1 MSMARIILVAA
12 FLLAI
17 LPRLA
22 AEDTLDGL
30 RREQRTLAAT
40 LHQKRTELLEK
51 DEALKALH
59 RKIMELHKELA
70 LRLDNHRE
78 LRDLIKQLRD
88 VETKIRRQEAASK
101 REDKPK
107 TSVDAEVP
115 VTDGAVNDTPSGSG
129 D

>member
-1 MSMARIILVAA
+1 MARIILVAA

-30 RREQRTLAAT
+30 RREQRSLAAT

-51 DEALKALH
+51 DQALKDLH

-78 LRDLIKQLRD
+78 LRDLVKQMRE
-88 VETKIRRQEAASK
+88 VETKIRRQEAAQPK
-101 REDKPK
+101 DDKPASEAD
-107 TSVDAEVP
+107 TAASDGIMDDISAE
-115 VTDGAVNDTPSGSG
+115 SG